1 MSFPPFCSSSLSNL
15 LCSSFVFVIRL
26 LVPLSSLLRHHS
38 SLHHFLSSC
47 FWLSHSL
54 CLSVHLN
61 LMCHYLDHHP
71 PLSVHIPVPFLPPEF
86 SVSISL
92 SRPLALFLLFWLLL
106 WKCLFG
112 SSVVSPACFD
122 FSLPCLITV
131 YHVEQPNLIADVVSF
146 TDSQKERLRQKE
158 ASVSS
163 SWDLEKDNKWNN
175 YRLYHRPSTICLL
188 LIPQSS
194 LYTTHCILHRAVCSL
209 TALHTVY

>member
-1 MSFPPFCSSSLSNL
+1 MLFLCLCYSSFRAFVIPSPSSFIPPSLSLFLFLTVSLTLSFSSSQPY
-15 LCSSFVFVIRL
+15 
-26 LVPLSSLLRHHS
+26 VPLPWSPSPALCPYS
-38 SLHHFLSSC
+38 CTLSTSR
-47 FWLSHSL
+47 
-54 CLSVHLN
+54 
-61 LMCHYLDHHP
+61 
-71 PLSVHIPVPFLPPEF
+71 IF

-112 SSVVSPACFD
+112 SSVVSPAFFD

-175 YRLYHRPSTICLL
+175 YRLYHSPSTICLL